1 MHDGSPKQ
9 KIEEK
14 LVTPLESL
22 IRALKKFPGV
32 GEKTATRYAFHILNA
47 DKAEIENLVRII
59 NLVKDRLKLC
69 SRCFNPT
76 DLDPCAICRDTRR
89 DNSKICVVET
99 PIDLIAIE
107 RSGLFRGVYHI
118 LHGTLSPLDGVGPK
132 DIRLIELLK
141 RAEDEKPSEVILA
154 LNPTIEGEAT
164 ASYIASK
171 LKGLG
176 VKASKIAYGV
186 PIGGVLEY
194 VDPLTLGRSLDNR
207 KEI

>member
-1 MHDGSPKQ
+1 M
-9 KIEEK
+9 
-14 LVTPLESL
+14 VTPLESL
-22 IRALKKFPGV
+22 IRALKRFPGV

-47 DKAEIENLVRII
+47 DKGEIEDLVRTI
-59 NLVKDRLKLC
+59 NIVKDRLKLC

-76 DLDPCAICRDTRR
+76 DLVPCAICRDVRR
-89 DNSKICVVET
+89 DVSQICVVET

-107 RSGLFRGVYHI
+107 RSGLFRGVYHV
-118 LHGTLSPLDGVGPK
+118 LHGTLSPLDGVGPR
-132 DIRLIELLK
+132 DIRLIELLE
-141 RAEDEKPSEVILA
+141 RAEKEKPSEVILA

-171 LKGLG
+171 LKSLG

-186 PIGGVLEY
+186 PIGGTLEY

-207 KEI
+207 KEIR